1 MEKVKITRKEC
12 IKMNKFNIDDMQL
25 FKVAK
30 IEGRGVAYKV
40 FYENNE
46 TNFILFSEKVYT
58 NSDIDKA
65 QLLNHMMAISEN
77 ELNDESGY
85 YFNILCNMFPHDRY
99 NEISRAVEKTINNF
113 NFNK

>member
-1 MEKVKITRKEC
+1 
-12 IKMNKFNIDDMQL
+12 MNKFNIDDMQL
-25 FKVAK
+25 FTVAK

-40 FYENNE
+40 FYENHE

-99 NEISRAVEKTINNF
+99 NEISQAVEKTINNF